1 MDNIGI
7 RTEQLFGEGYRNAAE
22 VIAHEVFIL
31 GNTDILDTLSSTIFK
46 GTKFQK
52 ELQTL
57 ADVLLEIEN
66 NEELSDFCDRVY
78 EDETLGVT
86 YFERIIEEI
95 NNLTGKNIK
104 YALWLCDSVEEIK
117 NEYEIASNDN
127 FTIFDL
133 YKKSD
138 VILSDIGKGGKLYG
152 YEELPVPF
160 SHLDIEDMENEIS
173 IDL

>member
-22 VIAHEVFIL
+22 VMAHEVFIL
-31 GNTDILDTLSSTIFK
+31 GNTDILDNLATTIFK
-46 GTKFQK
+46 GTKFQE

-57 ADVLLEIEN
+57 SDVLLEIEN

-86 YFERIIEEI
+86 YFERIIEGI

-117 NEYEIASNDN
+117 NEYEIVSSDN

-133 YKKSD
+133 YEKSD

-152 YEELPVPF
+152 YEELPSPF
-160 SHLDIEDMENEIS
+160 SHLDIEDIELEK
-173 IDL
+173 D